1 MGDCWFVLVVRRAS
15 DGSVVLL
22 AVSASAVSPLAG
34 ELSSLVARARASA
47 PPQPE
52 LPWFRDGE
60 VVEPREVR
68 GVDDLSVA
76 ASPTASTVAWSEPPP
91 RRSLRREREARELIA
106 LSKLVNDTRQLAAL
120 VRQAQQARPSLRRAK
135 EARELQQVMLLAAA
149 LRRAGFPR

>member
-1 MGDCWFVLVVRRAS
+1 MGKFLVLVLRTRH
-15 DGSVVLL
+15 GSVVLL
-22 AVSASAVSPLAG
+22 TVSGSAVSALSDELA
-34 ELSSLVARARASA
+34 SLVARARASA

-60 VVEPREVR
+60 VVEPREAR